1 MENFKNNE
9 DSEEMTLL
17 QTIKIPKNL
26 GFLTDKLPQANY
38 EKIPNKRNLSFSNNN
53 EKGKIKLK
61 KNIKK
66 IEKSKENNL
75 ENKENYE
82 DYKDK
87 EKEKDKDKE
96 NNAAGVAAIISNK
109 KYAKKENEDEE
120 DTMANKRKKHTSL
133 DQSHISGNNAANIKV
148 IKNIENI
155 DVNNSLIKERD
166 KENNRDRERDRDRE
180 RERDRDREIER
191 EKSPYNDKER
201 RMKEINS
208 NNALNLPNI
217 KNKGSL
223 EDNRG
228 RNK

>member
-38 EKIPNKRNLSFSNNN
+38 EKIPNKRNLSFSNSNN
-53 EKGKIKLK
+53 EKGKIKIK

-66 IEKSKENNL
+66 VEKAKENYTENNEDDNYKENNPAGIGL
-75 ENKENYE
+75 
-82 DYKDK
+82 
-87 EKEKDKDKE
+87 
-96 NNAAGVAAIISNK
+96 NNVNQIASIK
-109 KYAKKENEDEE
+109 KYSKKENEDED

-133 DQSHISGNNAANIKV
+133 DQSHLSGNNAANIKV
-148 IKNIENI
+148 IKNTENI
-155 DVNNSLIKERD
+155 EANNSLIKDRD
-166 KENNRDRERDRDRE
+166 KENNRERDRDRDRE
-180 RERDRDREIER
+180 RDRDRDREIER
-191 EKSPYNDKER
+191 EKSPHNDKER

-223 EDNRG
+223 EAI
-228 RNK
+228 